1 MKFYTFFL
9 KGYNIQR
16 QPVRQVPPFDW
27 LTIVTPLVSGE
38 STLLHQLVLCILV
51 YTFWSS
57 IENFSAYCQVL
68 PGSILLPPRHPHVF
82 ARMAR
87 WQLGNVDWFA
97 IFTGIMGFSAP
108 SIMRV
113 GTVLMQITRQRVH
126 SPNFTRL
133 RCLKSVPFK
142 WVYCNTM
149 RHIPQE
155 DKYLIIYKRLQ
166 SFICRMLLIQ
176 PGLYFFILRNRLL
189 IETFLGT
196 DVS

>member
-1 MKFYTFFL
+1 MSARHRLLIGWQLSPHWSQGNLHFIRLRVILF
-9 KGYNIQR
+9 R
-16 QPVRQVPPFDW
+16 
-27 LTIVTPLVSGE
+27 
-38 STLLHQLVLCILV
+38 ST
-51 YTFWSS
+51 
-57 IENFSAYCQVL
+57 IENFSAFCQVL
-68 PGSILLPPRHPHVF
+68 RGSILLPPRHPRVF

-87 WQLGNVDWFA
+87 WQLGNVEWFA
-97 IFTGIMGFSAP
+97 VR
-108 SIMRV
+108 SIIWV

-133 RCLKSVPFK
+133 GCLESVPFK

-176 PGLYFFILRNRLL
+176 PGLYFFILRSRLL

-196 DVS
+196 DASQIQKQTHHIKRTSNL